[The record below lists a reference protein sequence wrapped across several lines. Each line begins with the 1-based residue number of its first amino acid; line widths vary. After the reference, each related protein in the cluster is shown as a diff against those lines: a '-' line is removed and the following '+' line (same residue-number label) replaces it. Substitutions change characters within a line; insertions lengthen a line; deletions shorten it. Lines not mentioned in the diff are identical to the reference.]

1 MTTLKGKELEKAQE
15 KLRLETANED
25 LGVEAG
31 FVGTA
36 IDTVQNMKTT
46 PEHDGYDK
54 AVAVEHLTKIL
65 ARIQAEMQANKEALG
80 AL

>member
-1 MTTLKGKELEKAQE
+1 
-15 KLRLETANED
+15 
-25 LGVEAG
+25 
-31 FVGTA
+31 
-36 IDTVQNMKTT
+36 MKTT